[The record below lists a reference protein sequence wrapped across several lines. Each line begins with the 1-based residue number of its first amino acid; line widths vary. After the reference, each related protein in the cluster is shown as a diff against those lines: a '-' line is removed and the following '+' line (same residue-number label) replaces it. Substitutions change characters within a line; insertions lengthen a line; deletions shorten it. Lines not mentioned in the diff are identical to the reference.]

1 MQCGVRQRV
10 GDWINRNRANGVN
23 IQIIKRLDLMILET
37 QNAVDEF
44 CVAFLVESAEILVD
58 IRVKRVDLVVDQIA
72 AVFEERRIFDEL
84 LQLKGTRDDE
94 THHMHRLRVTAD
106 SPSTYLSFPDS
117 EEDSDEVELD
127 LRLVVRVEDKQIR
140 QKVQLQRDSGRNGS
154 QNDNAGLFSVL
165 PRSAVLNRG
174 LKLLERVNAED
185 ASVQTSM
192 QQIPEHIKS
201 AQSEIFLQV
210 IIPYCPSW
218 RFDYRQVLKWF
229 S

>member
-1 MQCGVRQRV
+1 M
-10 GDWINRNRANGVN
+10 
-23 IQIIKRLDLMILET
+23 
-37 QNAVDEF
+37 
-44 CVAFLVESAEILVD
+44 VESAEILVD

-117 EEDSDEVELD
+117 KEDSDEVELD

-140 QKVQLQRDSGRNGS
+140 QKVQLQRDSGGNGS

-210 IIPYCPSW
+210 LAASN
-218 RFDYRQVLKWF
+218 RFRVHSEKLRFQILQ
-229 S
+229 